1 VTDIQSGSPADQM
14 GLQKGDIII
23 SLNGRQINDVT
34 TFKSLVS
41 QRVDGWQIVLNRNG
55 QVIQSYISG

>member
-1 VTDIQSGSPADQM
+1 MRAG
-14 GLQKGDIII
+14 GL
-23 SLNGRQINDVT
+23 SLNGRQINDVG
-34 TFKSLVS
+34 TFRSLAS